1 MTSFS
6 EIRKHDVTTFLEVVY
21 STVLTNSCYE
31 STLLCIILG
40 GRSSR
45 GGHFSRF
52 WEGRGS

>member
-6 EIRKHDVTTFLEVVY
+6 GIRKHDVTTLLVVY

-31 STLLCIILG
+31 STLLCIIFR

-45 GGHFSRF
+45 GGNFSKF
-52 WEGRGS
+52 WEGRGSY